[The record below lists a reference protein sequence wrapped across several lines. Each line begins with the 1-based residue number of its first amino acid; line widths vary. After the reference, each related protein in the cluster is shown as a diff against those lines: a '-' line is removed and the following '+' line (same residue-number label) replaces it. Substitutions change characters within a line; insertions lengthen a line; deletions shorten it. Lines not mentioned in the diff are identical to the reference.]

1 MLDGNEVEQPI
12 GKSGK
17 AVVDVSPFGVVKAS
31 INWSEGGVTAGA
43 SVEVDVVDILEKL
56 AAKSDNKIDDA
67 IVAVVKNALGR

>member
-1 MLDGNEVEQPI
+1 MLEGNEVDQQI

-43 SVEVDVVDILEKL
+43 SVEVDVIDILEKL
-56 AAKSDNKIDDA
+56 AVKSDNKIDDA
-67 IVAVVKNALGR
+67 IVNMVKSALGR